1 MDISSQ
7 IGEFAALLVAIFWT
21 ITALSFES
29 ASKIVGSLSVN
40 MIRLFFAFIILAIF
54 SYFYRGMI
62 LPLDADLH
70 AWIWLS
76 LSGLIGFVFGDYF
89 LFSSFAIIGSRISML
104 IMTLVPPIT
113 ALIGWLLLGETMSSK
128 HIFGMTL
135 TVSGIAIAILN
146 RPSLNNKM
154 KFNYSVKGVVFA
166 FLGAVGQAV
175 GLVLSKY
182 GMKSYDPFA
191 ATHIRIIVGMVGFAI
206 IVVLLRKTSLIR
218 SALKSRKG
226 MTGISIGSVF
236 GPFLGVSLSLY
247 AIQHTG
253 TGIASTIMAI
263 VPILIIP
270 PAIMLFKQKVS
281 MKEVVGA
288 VISVIGV
295 ALFFV

>member
-1 MDISSQ
+1 MGISSQ
-7 IGEFAALLVAIFWT
+7 AGEFAALLVAIFWT
-21 ITALSFES
+21 ITALAFES
-29 ASKIVGSLSVN
+29 ASKKVGSLSVN
-40 MIRLFFAFIILAIF
+40 MIRLVFGFIFLGVF
-54 SYFYRGMI
+54 TYFYRGMM
-62 LPLDADLH
+62 LPMDADLH

-76 LSGLIGFVFGDYF
+76 LSGLVGFVFGDYF

-113 ALIGWLLLGETMSSK
+113 ALIGWLLLSETMSAK

-146 RPSLNNKM
+146 KPNENNKM

-166 FLGAVGQAV
+166 FLGAIGQAV
-175 GLVLSKY
+175 GLVLSKF

-191 ATHIRIIVGMVGFAI
+191 ATHIRIITGMIGFGI
-206 IVVLLRKTSLIR
+206 IIILLRKTTLIT
-218 SALKSRKG
+218 SALKNRKG
-226 MTGISIGSVF
+226 MTGITIGSVF

-247 AIQHTG
+247 AVQHTS

-270 PAIMLFKQKVS
+270 PAIILFKQKVRL
-281 MKEVVGA
+281 KEIIGA
-288 VISVIGV
+288 VISVVGV

>member
-236 GPFLGVSLSLY
+236 GPFLGVSFSLY

-281 MKEVVGA
+281 IKEVVGA

>member
-113 ALIGWLLLGETMSSK
+113 ALIGWLLLGETMSFK

-236 GPFLGVSLSLY
+236 GPFLGVSFSLY

-281 MKEVVGA
+281 IKEVVGA

>member
-236 GPFLGVSLSLY
+236 GPFLGVSFSLY